1 MLLFA
6 LACNL
11 TAKAETNARIEI
23 IEPYPAWFAT
33 EDVDFFLRITNT
45 GDEEFPLFLACDDPR
60 RQIFFEV
67 GVKDQHNSGNE
78 LNLPNVDNAR
88 KTDFNG
94 FKVPPGQAYVMSDLD
109 YNESALDTPEA
120 FTRVRVHLLIPQGGY
135 VSSQWLDRV
144 IIDTPD
150 FNVEPLYKYVHST
163 MLSARPC
170 GVIPLQVNDE
180 TWLFSHFIGSRR
192 VGGRLCRVPPGSN
205 LSFEY
210 DLEARRLKIRFGGDE
225 EPVVVNTRTGKP
237 VSGSERTVPQLY
249 LWKLLAGRPFTDTWQ
264 QMVEMDKGM
273 KDERGRTLTTVP
285 AVINQRT
292 QQRPHGGASTGDLSV
307 EQASQTPLLETS
319 SGQTLV
325 SGSGNL
331 WIWLAG
337 VGSLLAV
344 LLGGLWFWY
353 RTMRRCD

>member
-1 MLLFA
+1 M
-6 LACNL
+6 
-11 TAKAETNARIEI
+11 
-23 IEPYPAWFAT
+23 
-33 EDVDFFLRITNT
+33 
-45 GDEEFPLFLACDDPR
+45 
-60 RQIFFEV
+60 
-67 GVKDQHNSGNE
+67 
-78 LNLPNVDNAR
+78 
-88 KTDFNG
+88 
-94 FKVPPGQAYVMSDLD
+94 
-109 YNESALDTPEA
+109 
-120 FTRVRVHLLIPQGGY
+120 
-135 VSSQWLDRV
+135 
-144 IIDTPD
+144 
-150 FNVEPLYKYVHST
+150 
-163 MLSARPC
+163 
-170 GVIPLQVNDE
+170 
-180 TWLFSHFIGSRR
+180 
-192 VGGRLCRVPPGSN
+192 GGRLCRVPPGSN

-307 EQASQTPLLETS
+307 
-319 SGQTLV
+319 
-325 SGSGNL
+325 GNL
-331 WIWLAG
+331 WIWFAG

-344 LLGGLWFWY
+344 LLGGLWFRY